1 MIDMVSPVS
10 PVISDQYRICR
21 DYIVPFPLDAIQ
33 PSQLRPHQ
41 SCCLLTFD
49 CPVANSDFT
58 YRSISPPSTPSPASV
73 PYKLLASLFAQPHTN
88 HHTGPRECYIS
99 RKKLSHCDHGYPAS
113 SLSVRFSIVL
123 SSSSKVSFGLQKNPW
138 QHQPILK
145 TLVPVLLC
153 ISILLKLC
161 VSMYSVFVCFDAW
174 QHSWSDFP
182 LRSKALVSP

>member
-1 MIDMVSPVS
+1 MLHCSFSTWCYPA
-10 PVISDQYRICR
+10 
-21 DYIVPFPLDAIQ
+21 FP
-33 PSQLRPHQ
+33 
-41 SCCLLTFD
+41 T
-49 CPVANSDFT
+49 
-58 YRSISPPSTPSPASV
+58 PSTS
-73 PYKLLASLFAQPHTN
+73 KLLPSDLWLSGRKLRFHISLDIAPVHPFTRLGSIQTSCFTFCPTAHQPPHRAPGML
-88 HHTGPRECYIS
+88 HFK
-99 RKKLSHCDHGYPAS
+99 KKLSHCDHGYPAS